1 MLSDGVI
8 SADEAGV
15 LNAEA
20 KRLHLS
26 DEEVKRMIDKAKRER
41 ELKDDVAILPLHKI
55 AATPEHAVEHFKVL
69 LSQIRQLGI
78 MTDSDK
84 FEPAAL
90 KNDRLTS
97 TEIALWRQIQGK
109 ASPLS

>member
-15 LNAEA
+15 LNAED

-26 DEEVKRMIDKAKRER
+26 DEEVKRMIDKAKRDR
-41 ELKDDVAILPLHKI
+41 ELKDDISQLPLHKI

-78 MTDSDK
+78 LTDANK
-84 FEPAAL
+84 FEPTAL
-90 KNDRLTS
+90 KDDRLTA
-97 TEIALWRQIQGK
+97 TEIALWRQIQGNP
-109 ASPLS
+109 SHPS